1 MVTAPQ
7 DEPKERPRVI
17 LIDGHSLVYRAF
29 FALPS
34 LTDREGRVVNAAYGF
49 TSMLLLAL
57 QEHPDYVLA
66 SFDLGG
72 RTFRHEELAQ
82 YKATRRPTPPELSPQ
97 FPLTR
102 DIVRAFGIPI
112 YEVQGVEADDVIG
125 TLSRQAREQ
134 GLHSTIVT
142 GDLDA
147 LQLVNEDVFVLTSK
161 RGVSET
167 ILYTPDRVRERYGL
181 EPIQTVDLKGLVGDV
196 SDNIPGIRGIGEK
209 TAIKLIQEFGSVE
222 SLVENRANVTPPKV
236 QKLLDQHWE
245 QALLSKKMAT
255 ILLDVDV
262 TLDLSHG
269 SAKDYRPD
277 AARTILS
284 DLGFRSLAARV
295 PTTWSDGSTMSA
307 PPIFAPPAREQGRL
321 PLDGEPARQP
331 AQSTLALETPPTEV
345 VTVVRESAELDRLI
359 AAFAAADRVGFQ
371 VVTLDDVPRHG
382 RIAALVVGLNERE
395 IFYVPVAHEEE
406 RCLEV
411 RDVLQRFG
419 PSLQSA
425 RPSKLGF
432 NQKADYLALRA
443 HGIELGGVDWDLLVA
458 AYLLNSGVRS
468 PSLEALA
475 SDVLHRSIEGRE
487 ALFGSG
493 KTAMTCDQVD
503 IMRAAAFFGDRM
515 RVMLELAPRLE
526 SELDRLGNA
535 ELFRDLEMPLV
546 PVLAEIEIAGV
557 AIDLPYLQQVS
568 RELYEQL
575 QRLDQEIA
583 DVANGP
589 INVNSPQQL
598 ARFLFEDLNLPGG
611 RKTKSGYSTD
621 ANVLE
626 GLRDQHP
633 VVGKILE
640 FRQLSKLK
648 GTYVDALPLLVDSR
662 THRVHTSFNQTV
674 AATGRLSSS
683 DPNLQNIPIRTEVG
697 QKVRRAF
704 VPSRPG
710 DVLLSAD
717 YSQIELRVLA
727 HMTDDPVLLDAFA
740 RGEDIHARTAAEVFG
755 IPQDQVTA
763 NQRRLAKVVNFGL
776 FYGLSDF
783 GLARDTG
790 MSTEEARAFIDAY
803 FRAYNR
809 VREFLEGIKIQA
821 REQGYVETVLHR
833 RRYIQD
839 IRSPNRMLR
848 QGAERIAINMPVQG
862 SAADIMKLA
871 MIRLNS
877 YMHEQRLQ
885 SRMILTVHDEL
896 VFEVPPDERDRLVE
910 VVPDLMATAYPLK
923 VPLQV
928 DLKLGPNWQ
937 DMERVR
943 LVAAKA

>member
-1 MVTAPQ
+1 MVPEPQ
-7 DEPKERPRVI
+7 TKQRLV

-34 LTDREGRVVNAAYGF
+34 LTDREGNIVNAAYGF
-49 TSMLLLAL
+49 TSMLLVAL

-112 YEVQGVEADDVIG
+112 YEIQGVEADDVIG
-125 TLSRQAREQ
+125 TLARQAREQ

-147 LQLVNEDVFVLTSK
+147 LQLVNDDVFVLTSK

-181 EPIQTVDLKGLVGDV
+181 EPVQTVDLKGLVGDV

-209 TAIKLIQEFGSVE
+209 TAIRLIQEFGSVE
-222 SLVENRANVTPPKV
+222 NLVENRERAAPPKIK
-236 QKLLDQHWE
+236 KLLDEHWE
-245 QALLSKKMAT
+245 QALLSKRMAT
-255 ILLDVDV
+255 IVRDVAGV

-269 SAKDYRPD
+269 SAQDYRPD

-295 PTTWSDGSTMSA
+295 PQTWTDGSAMSA
-307 PPIFAPPAREQGRL
+307 PPIFAPPARDQGRL
-321 PLDGEPARQP
+321 PLDGQP
-331 AQSTLALETPPTEV
+331 PEATQPTLALESTATES
-345 VTVVRESAELDRLI
+345 VTVIRETADLEKLV
-359 AAFAAADRVGFQ
+359 AAFAAADRAGFQ
-371 VVTLDDVPRHG
+371 VITLDDVPRRG
-382 RIAALVVGLNERE
+382 RIAAVVVGLNEHD
-395 IFYVPVAHEEE
+395 IYYVPVAHQQE
-406 RCLEV
+406 RCLEL
-411 RDVLQRFG
+411 RDVLRRFA
-419 PSLQSA
+419 PSLQSEE
-425 RPSKLGF
+425 PSKIGF
-432 NQKADYLALRA
+432 NQKADYLALRS
-443 HGIELGGVDWDLLVA
+443 HGIELRGADWDLLVA

-493 KTAMTCDQVD
+493 KAATTCDQVEV
-503 IMRAAAFFGDRM
+503 MRAAAFFGERM
-515 RVMLELAPRLE
+515 RVMLQLAPRLE
-526 SELDRLGNA
+526 SELERLGNA
-535 ELFRDLEMPLV
+535 ELFRDMEMPLV
-546 PVLAEIEIAGV
+546 PVLAEMELAGV
-557 AIDLPYLQQVS
+557 SVDLAYLQQVS
-568 RELYEQL
+568 RELYDQL

-583 DVANGP
+583 DVAHGP

-598 ARFLFEDLNLPGG
+598 ARFLFEDLDLPGG

-621 ANVLE
+621 ATVLE

-633 VVGKILE
+633 VIPKILE

-648 GTYVDALPLLVDSR
+648 GTYVDALPLLVDQK

-704 VPSRPG
+704 IPARPG

-727 HMTDDPVLLDAFA
+727 HMTDDPVLVDAFA

-755 IPQDQVTA
+755 IPQAEVTA

-790 MSTEEARAFIDAY
+790 MSTEEARVFIDAY

-821 REQGYVETVLHR
+821 REQGYVETLLHR

-877 YMHEQRLQ
+877 YMHEQRLVSQ
-885 SRMILTVHDEL
+885 MILTVHDEL
-896 VFEVPPDERDRLVE
+896 VFEVTPGERDQLIE
-910 VVPDLMATAYPLK
+910 VVPDLMARAYPLK

-943 LVAAKA
+943 LVAARA

>member
-1 MVTAPQ
+1 VPEPQ
-7 DEPKERPRVI
+7 TKQRLV

-34 LTDREGRVVNAAYGF
+34 LTDREGNIVNAAYGF

-125 TLSRQAREQ
+125 TLASQAREQ

-147 LQLVNEDVFVLTSK
+147 LQLVNDDVFVLTSK

-222 SLVENRANVTPPKV
+222 SLVENRERVTPPKIK
-236 QKLLDQHWE
+236 KLLDEHWE

-255 ILLDVDV
+255 ILLDVAGV

-269 SAKDYRPD
+269 SATDYRPD

-295 PTTWSDGSTMSA
+295 PQTWTDGSAMSA
-307 PPIFAPPAREQGRL
+307 PPIFAPPARDQGRL
-321 PLDGEPARQP
+321 PLDGQPAEARQP
-331 AQSTLALETPPTEV
+331 TLALESTATES
-345 VTVVRESAELDRLI
+345 VTVIRETGDLENLV
-359 AAFAAADRVGFQ
+359 AAFSTAERAGFQ

-395 IFYVPVAHEEE
+395 IFYVPLAHEEE
-406 RCLEV
+406 RCLEL
-411 RDVLQRFG
+411 RDVLRRFG
-419 PSLQSA
+419 PSLQNA
-425 RPSKLGF
+425 KPSKVGF

-443 HGIELGGVDWDLLVA
+443 HGIELGGADWDLLVA

-493 KTAMTCDQVD
+493 KAATTCDQVE
-503 IMRAAAFFGDRM
+503 IMRAAAFFGERM
-515 RVMLELAPRLE
+515 RVMLQLAPRLE

-546 PVLAEIEIAGV
+546 PVLAEMELAGV
-557 AIDLPYLQQVS
+557 SIDLPYLQQVS
-568 RELYEQL
+568 RELYDQL

-598 ARFLFEDLNLPGG
+598 ARFLFEDLDLPGG

-621 ANVLE
+621 ATVLE

-633 VVGKILE
+633 VIPKILE

-648 GTYVDALPLLVDSR
+648 GTYVDALPLLVDAK
-662 THRVHTSFNQTV
+662 THRVHTSFNQTI

-704 VPSRPG
+704 IPGRPG

-755 IPQDQVTA
+755 IPQAQVTA
-763 NQRRLAKVVNFGL
+763 NQRRVAKVVNFGL

-790 MSTEEARAFIDAY
+790 MSTEEARVFIDAY

-821 REQGYVETVLHR
+821 REQGYVETILHR

-871 MIRLNS
+871 MIRLNT
-877 YMHEQRLQ
+877 YMHDQRLTSQ
-885 SRMILTVHDEL
+885 MVLTVHDEL
-896 VFEVPPDERDRLVE
+896 VFEVAPGEREQLIE
-910 VVPDLMATAYPLK
+910 VVPDLMARAYPLK
-923 VPLQV
+923 VPVQV

-943 LVAAKA
+943 LVAARA

>member
-1 MVTAPQ
+1 MPEPQ
-7 DEPKERPRVI
+7 TKQRLV

-34 LTDREGRVVNAAYGF
+34 LTDREGNIVNAAYGF

-125 TLSRQAREQ
+125 TLASQAREQ

-147 LQLVNEDVFVLTSK
+147 LQLVNDDVFVLTSK

-222 SLVENRANVTPPKV
+222 SLVENRERVTPPKIK
-236 QKLLDQHWE
+236 KLLDEHWE

-255 ILLDVDV
+255 ILLDVAGV

-269 SAKDYRPD
+269 SATDYRPD

-295 PTTWSDGSTMSA
+295 PTTWTDGSAMSA
-307 PPIFAPPAREQGRL
+307 PPIFAPPARDQGRL
-321 PLDGEPARQP
+321 PLDSQPPEARQP
-331 AQSTLALETPPTEV
+331 TLALESTATES
-345 VTVVRESAELDRLI
+345 VTVIRETGDLENLV
-359 AAFAAADRVGFQ
+359 AAFSTAERAGFQ

-395 IFYVPVAHEEE
+395 IFYVPLAHEEE
-406 RCLEV
+406 RCLEL
-411 RDVLQRFG
+411 RDVLRRFG
-419 PSLQSA
+419 PSLQNA
-425 RPSKLGF
+425 KPSKVGF

-443 HGIELGGVDWDLLVA
+443 HGIELGGADWDLLVA

-493 KTAMTCDQVD
+493 KAATTCDQVD
-503 IMRAAAFFGDRM
+503 VMRAAAFFGERM
-515 RVMLELAPRLE
+515 RVMLQLAPRLE

-546 PVLAEIEIAGV
+546 PVLAEMELAGV
-557 AIDLPYLQQVS
+557 SIDLPYLQQVS
-568 RELYEQL
+568 RELYDQL

-583 DVANGP
+583 DVAHGP

-598 ARFLFEDLNLPGG
+598 ARFLFEDLDLPGG

-621 ANVLE
+621 ATVLE

-633 VVGKILE
+633 VIPKILE

-648 GTYVDALPLLVDSR
+648 GTYVDALPLLVDAK
-662 THRVHTSFNQTV
+662 THRVHTSFNQTI

-704 VPSRPG
+704 IPGRPG

-755 IPQDQVTA
+755 IPQAQVTA
-763 NQRRLAKVVNFGL
+763 NQRRVAKVVNFGL

-790 MSTEEARAFIDAY
+790 MSTEEARVFIDAY

-821 REQGYVETVLHR
+821 REQGYVETILHR

-871 MIRLNS
+871 MIRLNT
-877 YMHEQRLQ
+877 YMHDQRLTSQ
-885 SRMILTVHDEL
+885 MVLTVHDEL
-896 VFEVPPDERDRLVE
+896 VFEVAPGEREQLIE
-910 VVPDLMATAYPLK
+910 VVPDLMARAYPLK
-923 VPLQV
+923 VPVQV

-943 LVAAKA
+943 LVAARA

>member
-1 MVTAPQ
+1 MVP
-7 DEPKERPRVI
+7 EPEKKQRLV

-34 LTDREGRVVNAAYGF
+34 LTDREGNVVNAAYGF

-112 YEVQGVEADDVIG
+112 YEIQGVEADDVIG
-125 TLSRQAREQ
+125 TLARQAREQ

-147 LQLVNEDVFVLTSK
+147 LQLVNDDVFVLTSK

-222 SLVENRANVTPPKV
+222 SLVENRERVTPPKV
-236 QKLLDQHWE
+236 KKLLDEHWE

-255 ILLDVDV
+255 ILLDVAGV

-269 SAKDYRPD
+269 SATDYRPD

-295 PTTWSDGSTMSA
+295 PQTWTDGSAMSA
-307 PPIFAPPAREQGRL
+307 PPIFAPPARDQGRL
-321 PLDGEPARQP
+321 PLDGQPAEARQP
-331 AQSTLALETPPTEV
+331 TLALESTATES
-345 VTVVRESAELDRLI
+345 VTVIRESDDLEHLI
-359 AAFAAADRVGFQ
+359 AAFAAAERAGFQ

-395 IFYVPVAHEEE
+395 IFYVPLAHEEE
-406 RCLEV
+406 RCLEL
-411 RDVLQRFG
+411 RDVLRRFS
-419 PSLQSA
+419 PSLQNA

-443 HGIELGGVDWDLLVA
+443 HGIELRGADWDLLVA

-493 KTAMTCDQVD
+493 KAATTCDQVEV
-503 IMRAAAFFGDRM
+503 MRAAAFFGERM
-515 RVMLELAPRLE
+515 RVMLQLAPRLE

-535 ELFRDLEMPLV
+535 ALFRDLEMPLV
-546 PVLAEIEIAGV
+546 PVLAEMELAGV
-557 AIDLPYLQQVS
+557 SIDLAYLQQVS

-583 DVANGP
+583 DVAHGP

-598 ARFLFEDLNLPGG
+598 ARFLFEDLDLPGG

-621 ANVLE
+621 ATVLE

-633 VVGKILE
+633 VIPKILE

-648 GTYVDALPLLVDSR
+648 GTYVDALPLLVDAK

-704 VPSRPG
+704 IPGRPG

-755 IPQDQVTA
+755 IPQAEVTA

-790 MSTEEARAFIDAY
+790 MSTEEARVFIDAY

-821 REQGYVETVLHR
+821 REQGYVETLLHR

-871 MIRLNS
+871 MIRLQT
-877 YMHEQRLQ
+877 YIHEQGLASQ
-885 SRMILTVHDEL
+885 MILTVHDEL
-896 VFEVPPDERDRLVE
+896 VFEVTPGEREQVIE
-910 VVPDLMATAYPLK
+910 VVPDLMARAYPLK
-923 VPLQV
+923 VPVQV

-937 DMERVR
+937 DMQRVR
-943 LVAAKA
+943 LVAARA

>member
-1 MVTAPQ
+1 MVP
-7 DEPKERPRVI
+7 EPEKKQRLV

-34 LTDREGRVVNAAYGF
+34 LTDREGKMVNAAYGF

-82 YKATRRPTPPELSPQ
+82 YKATRRPTPPELTPQ

-112 YEVQGVEADDVIG
+112 YEIQGVEADDVIG
-125 TLSRQAREQ
+125 TLASQARAQ

-147 LQLVNEDVFVLTSK
+147 LQLVNNDVFVLTSK

-167 ILYTPDRVRERYGL
+167 VLYTPERVRERYGL

-222 SLVENRANVTPPKV
+222 SLVENRERVTPPKIK
-236 QKLLDQHWE
+236 KLLDENWQ

-255 ILLDVDV
+255 IVLDVAGV

-295 PTTWSDGSTMSA
+295 PQTWTDGSAMSS
-307 PPIFAPPAREQGRL
+307 PPIFAPPARDQGRL
-321 PLDGEPARQP
+321 PLDVPATQP
-331 AQSTLALETPPTEV
+331 TLALESTATES
-345 VTVVRESAELDRLI
+345 VTVIRETADLEKLI
-359 AAFAAADRVGFQ
+359 AAFAAADHAGFQ
-371 VVTLDDVPRHG
+371 VITLDDVPRRG
-382 RIAALVVGLNERE
+382 RIAALVVGLNEQE
-395 IFYVPVAHEEE
+395 INYIPVAHEQE
-406 RCLEV
+406 RCLEL
-411 RDVLQRFG
+411 RDVLRRFA
-419 PSLQSA
+419 PSLQSR

-432 NQKADYLALRA
+432 NQKTDYLALRA
-443 HGIELGGVDWDLLVA
+443 HGIELRGADWDLLVA

-493 KTAMTCDQVD
+493 KAATSCDQVE
-503 IMRAAAFFGDRM
+503 IMRAAAFFGERM
-515 RVMLELAPRLE
+515 RVMLQLAPRLE

-535 ELFRDLEMPLV
+535 ELFRELEMPLV
-546 PVLAEIEIAGV
+546 PVLAEMELAGV
-557 AIDLPYLQQVS
+557 SIDLPYLQQVS

-575 QRLDQEIA
+575 QSLDQEIA
-583 DVANGP
+583 DVAHGP

-598 ARFLFEDLNLPGG
+598 ARFLFEDLDLPGG

-621 ANVLE
+621 ASVLE

-633 VVGKILE
+633 VVAKILE

-648 GTYVDALPLLVDSR
+648 GTYVDALPLLVDAK

-704 VPSRPG
+704 IPGRPG

-727 HMTDDPVLLDAFA
+727 HMTDDPVLVDAFA

-755 IPQDQVTA
+755 IPQAQVTA

-821 REQGYVETVLHR
+821 REQGYVETILHR

-871 MIRLNS
+871 MIRLNN
-877 YMHEQRLQ
+877 YMHEQRLASQ
-885 SRMILTVHDEL
+885 MVLTVHDEL
-896 VFEVPPDERDRLVE
+896 VFEVTPGERDQLIE
-910 VVPDLMATAYPLK
+910 VVPDLMARAYPLK
-923 VPLQV
+923 VPVQV

-943 LVAAKA
+943 LVAARA

>member
-1 MVTAPQ
+1 MPEAQTKQRLVL
-7 DEPKERPRVI
+7 V
-17 LIDGHSLVYRAF
+17 DGHSLVYRAF

-34 LTDREGRVVNAAYGF
+34 LTDREGNVVNAAYGF
-49 TSMLLLAL
+49 TSMLLVAL

-72 RTFRHEELAQ
+72 RTFRHEELPQ

-112 YEVQGVEADDVIG
+112 YEIQGVEADDVIG
-125 TLSRQAREQ
+125 TLARQAREQ

-147 LQLVNEDVFVLTSK
+147 LQLVNDDVFVLTSK

-167 ILYTPDRVRERYGL
+167 VLYTPDRVRERYGL
-181 EPIQTVDLKGLVGDV
+181 EPLQTVDLKGLVGDV

-209 TAIKLIQEFGSVE
+209 TAIRLIQEFGSVE
-222 SLVENRANVTPPKV
+222 SLIENRERVAPPKIK
-236 QKLLDQHWE
+236 KLLDEHWE

-255 ILLDVDV
+255 IIRDVAGV

-295 PTTWSDGSTMSA
+295 PTTWTDGSAMSA
-307 PPIFAPPAREQGRL
+307 PPIFAPPAKDQRRL
-321 PLDGEPARQP
+321 PLDDQP
-331 AQSTLALETPPTEV
+331 AQSTLALESAPIEAI
-345 VTVVRESAELDRLI
+345 TVVRESTELDRLI
-359 AAFAAADRVGFQ
+359 AAFASVERAGFQ
-371 VVTLDDVPRHG
+371 VVTLDDIPRHG
-382 RIAALVVGLNERE
+382 RIAALVIGLDEHE
-395 IFYVPVAHEEE
+395 IFYVPLAHQEE
-406 RCLEV
+406 RCLEL
-411 RDVLQRFG
+411 RDVLRRLT

-425 RPSKLGF
+425 KPQKVGF
-432 NQKADYLALRA
+432 SQKADYLALRA
-443 HGIELGGVDWDLLVA
+443 HGIELCGADWDLLVA

-493 KTAMTCDQVD
+493 KTAMTCDQVEV
-503 IMRAAAFFGDRM
+503 MRAAAFFGERM
-515 RVMLELAPRLE
+515 RVMLQLAPRLE
-526 SELDRLGNA
+526 SELARLGNA
-535 ELFRDLEMPLV
+535 DLFRDLEMPLV
-546 PVLAEIEIAGV
+546 PVLAEMELSGV
-557 AIDLPYLQQVS
+557 SVDLPYLQQVS

-583 DVANGP
+583 DVAHGP

-598 ARFLFEDLNLPGG
+598 ARFLFEDLDLPGG

-633 VVGKILE
+633 VVSKILE

-648 GTYVDALPLLVDSR
+648 GTYVDALPLLVDSK
-662 THRVHTSFNQTV
+662 THRVHTNFNQTV

-704 VPSRPG
+704 IPGRPG

-727 HMTDDPVLLDAFA
+727 HMTDDPVLVDAFA

-755 IPQDQVTA
+755 IPQAQVTA

-790 MSTEEARAFIDAY
+790 MSREEAQAFIDAY

-809 VREFLEGIKIQA
+809 VREFLEGIKIEA
-821 REQGYVETVLHR
+821 REQGYVETILHR

-839 IRSPNRMLR
+839 IRSPNRQLR
-848 QGAERIAINMPVQG
+848 LGAERIAINMPVQG

-871 MIRLNS
+871 MIRLQQ
-877 YMHEQRLQ
+877 YIHEQGLASQ
-885 SRMILTVHDEL
+885 MVLTVHDEL
-896 VFEVPPDERDRLVE
+896 VFEVTPGERERLIE
-910 VVPDLMATAYPLK
+910 VVPDLMARAYTLK

-928 DLKLGPNWQ
+928 DLKIGPNWQ

-943 LVAAKA
+943 LVAARA

>member
-1 MVTAPQ
+1 MVP
-7 DEPKERPRVI
+7 EPEKKQRLV

-34 LTDREGRVVNAAYGF
+34 LTDREGNVVNAAYGF

-112 YEVQGVEADDVIG
+112 YEIQGVEADDVIG
-125 TLSRQAREQ
+125 TLARQAREQ

-147 LQLVNEDVFVLTSK
+147 LQLVNDDVFVLTSK

-222 SLVENRANVTPPKV
+222 SLVENRERVTPPKV
-236 QKLLDQHWE
+236 KKLLDEHWE

-255 ILLDVDV
+255 ILLDVAGV

-295 PTTWSDGSTMSA
+295 PQTWTDGSAMSA
-307 PPIFAPPAREQGRL
+307 PPIFAPPARDQGRL
-321 PLDGEPARQP
+321 PLDGQPAEARQP
-331 AQSTLALETPPTEV
+331 TLALESTATES
-345 VTVVRESAELDRLI
+345 VTVIRESDDLEHLI
-359 AAFAAADRVGFQ
+359 AAFAAAERAGFQ

-395 IFYVPVAHEEE
+395 IFYVPLAHEEE
-406 RCLEV
+406 RCLEL
-411 RDVLQRFG
+411 RDVLRRFS
-419 PSLQSA
+419 PSLQNA

-443 HGIELGGVDWDLLVA
+443 HGIELRGADWDLLVA

-493 KTAMTCDQVD
+493 KAATTCDQVEV
-503 IMRAAAFFGDRM
+503 MRAAAFFGERM
-515 RVMLELAPRLE
+515 RVMLQLAPRLE

-535 ELFRDLEMPLV
+535 ALFRDLEMPLV
-546 PVLAEIEIAGV
+546 PVLAEMELAGV
-557 AIDLPYLQQVS
+557 SIDLAYLQQVS
-568 RELYEQL
+568 RELYDQL

-583 DVANGP
+583 DVAHGP

-598 ARFLFEDLNLPGG
+598 ARFLFEDLDLPGG

-621 ANVLE
+621 ATVLE

-633 VVGKILE
+633 VIPKILE

-648 GTYVDALPLLVDSR
+648 GTYVDALPLLVDAK

-704 VPSRPG
+704 IPGRPG

-755 IPQDQVTA
+755 IPQAEVTA

-790 MSTEEARAFIDAY
+790 MSTEEARVFIDAY

-821 REQGYVETVLHR
+821 REQGYVETLLHR

-871 MIRLNS
+871 MIRLQT
-877 YMHEQRLQ
+877 YIHEQGLASQ
-885 SRMILTVHDEL
+885 MILTVHDEL
-896 VFEVPPDERDRLVE
+896 VFEVTPGEREQVIE
-910 VVPDLMATAYPLK
+910 VVPDLMARAYPLK
-923 VPLQV
+923 VPVQV

-937 DMERVR
+937 DMQRVR
-943 LVAAKA
+943 LVAARA

>member
-1 MVTAPQ
+1 MVP
-7 DEPKERPRVI
+7 EPEKKQRLV

-34 LTDREGRVVNAAYGF
+34 LTDREGNVVNAAYGF

-112 YEVQGVEADDVIG
+112 YEIQGVEADDVIG
-125 TLSRQAREQ
+125 TLARQAREQ

-147 LQLVNEDVFVLTSK
+147 LQLVNDDVFVLTSK

-222 SLVENRANVTPPKV
+222 SLVENRERVTPPKV
-236 QKLLDQHWE
+236 KKLLDEHWE

-255 ILLDVDV
+255 ILLDVAGV

-269 SAKDYRPD
+269 SATDYRPD

-295 PTTWSDGSTMSA
+295 PQTWTDGSAMSA
-307 PPIFAPPAREQGRL
+307 PPIFAPPARDQGRL
-321 PLDGEPARQP
+321 PLDGQPAEARQP
-331 AQSTLALETPPTEV
+331 TLALESTATES
-345 VTVVRESAELDRLI
+345 VTVIRESDDLEHLI
-359 AAFAAADRVGFQ
+359 AAFAAAERAGFQ

-395 IFYVPVAHEEE
+395 IFYVPLAHEEE
-406 RCLEV
+406 RCLEL
-411 RDVLQRFG
+411 RDVLRRFS
-419 PSLQSA
+419 PSLQNA
-425 RPSKLGF
+425 RPPKLGF

-443 HGIELGGVDWDLLVA
+443 HGIELRGADWDLLVA

-493 KTAMTCDQVD
+493 KAATTCDQVEV
-503 IMRAAAFFGDRM
+503 MRAAAFFGERM
-515 RVMLELAPRLE
+515 RVMLQLAPRLE

-535 ELFRDLEMPLV
+535 ALFRDLEMPLV
-546 PVLAEIEIAGV
+546 PVLAEMELAGV
-557 AIDLPYLQQVS
+557 SIDLAYLQQVS
-568 RELYEQL
+568 RELYDQL

-583 DVANGP
+583 DVAHGP

-598 ARFLFEDLNLPGG
+598 ARFLFEDLDLPGG

-621 ANVLE
+621 ATVLE

-633 VVGKILE
+633 VIPKILE

-648 GTYVDALPLLVDSR
+648 GTYVDALPLLVDAK

-704 VPSRPG
+704 IPGRPG

-755 IPQDQVTA
+755 IPQAEVTA

-790 MSTEEARAFIDAY
+790 MSTEEARVFIDAY

-821 REQGYVETVLHR
+821 REQGYVETLLHR

-871 MIRLNS
+871 MIRLQT
-877 YMHEQRLQ
+877 YIHEQGLASQ
-885 SRMILTVHDEL
+885 MILTVHDEL
-896 VFEVPPDERDRLVE
+896 VFEVTPGEREQVIE
-910 VVPDLMATAYPLK
+910 VVPDLMARAYPLK
-923 VPLQV
+923 VPVQV

-937 DMERVR
+937 DMQRVR
-943 LVAAKA
+943 LVAARA

>member
-1 MVTAPQ
+1 MVTEPQ
-7 DEPKERPRVI
+7 TKLRLV

-34 LTDREGRVVNAAYGF
+34 LTDRDGRVVNAAYGF

-72 RTFRHEELAQ
+72 RTFRHEELEQ
-82 YKATRRPTPPELSPQ
+82 YKATRRPTPPELSSQ

-102 DIVRAFGIPI
+102 EIVRAFGIPI
-112 YEVQGVEADDVIG
+112 YELQGVEADDIIG
-125 TLSRQAREQ
+125 TLVTQARER

-147 LQLVNEDVFVLTSK
+147 LQLVNEDVDVLTSK

-167 ILYTPDRVRERYGL
+167 VLYTPDRVRQRYGL
-181 EPIQTVDLKGLVGDV
+181 EPAQTVDLKGLVGDV

-222 SLVENRANVTPPKV
+222 NLVASRARVTPPKV
-236 QKLLDQHWE
+236 KKLLEEFGD

-255 ILLDVDV
+255 IVRSIDV
-262 TLDLSHG
+262 TLDLTHG
-269 SAKDYRPD
+269 SAQDYRPD
-277 AARTILS
+277 AARTMLA

-295 PTTWSDGSTMSA
+295 PTTWRDGSTMSA
-307 PPIFAPPAREQGRL
+307 PPIFAPISDRPS
-321 PLDGEPARQP
+321 QP
-331 AQSTLALETPPTEV
+331 VQPTLALESAPAEAVTIVRQPADLERLV
-345 VTVVRESAELDRLI
+345 V
-359 AAFAAADRVGFQ
+359 AFAAADRAGFQ
-371 VVTLDDVPRHG
+371 VVTVDDVPRRG
-382 RIAALVVGLNERE
+382 RIAAVVVGLADQV
-395 IFYVPVAHEEE
+395 FYVPLAHEQE
-406 RCLEV
+406 RCLEL
-411 RDVLQRFG
+411 RDVLNRFA
-419 PSLQSA
+419 PSLRSA
-425 RPSKLGF
+425 PPSKLGF

-443 HGIELGGVDWDLLVA
+443 HGIELRGIDWDLLVA

-475 SDVLHRSIEGRE
+475 SDVLHRTIEGRE

-493 KTAMTCDQVD
+493 KTAMTCDQVE
-503 IMRAAAFFGDRM
+503 IARAAAFFGERM
-515 RVMLELAPRLE
+515 RVMLELAPRLQ
-526 SELDRLGNA
+526 SELERLKNA
-535 ELFRDLEMPLV
+535 ALFRDLEMPLV
-546 PVLAEIEIAGV
+546 PVLAEMELAGV
-557 AIDLPYLQQVS
+557 SVDLEYLQQVS

-583 DVANGP
+583 DVAHGP

-648 GTYVDALPLLVDSR
+648 GTYVDALPLLVDAR

-704 VPSRPG
+704 IPG
-710 DVLLSAD
+710 RSGDAMLSAD

-727 HMTDDPVLLDAFA
+727 HMTDDPVLVDAFA

-755 IPQDQVTA
+755 IAQTDVTP

-790 MSTEEARAFIDAY
+790 MSTEEARIFIDAY

-821 REQGYVETVLHR
+821 REQGYVETLLQR

-848 QGAERIAINMPVQG
+848 QAAERIAINMPVQG

-871 MIRLNS
+871 MIRL
-877 YMHEQRLQ
+877 QRYLHDENLD

-896 VFEVPPDERDRLVE
+896 VFEVPPGERDRLIE
-910 VVPDLMATAYPLK
+910 VVPDLMATAYPLN
-923 VPLQV
+923 VPVQV

>member
-1 MVTAPQ
+1 MVTEPQ
-7 DEPKERPRVI
+7 KKLRLV

-34 LTDREGRVVNAAYGF
+34 LTDRNGRVVNAAYGF
-49 TSMLLLAL
+49 TSLLLLAL

-72 RTFRHEELAQ
+72 RTFRHEELEQ
-82 YKATRRPTPPELSPQ
+82 YKATRRPTPPELAPQ

-125 TLSRQAREQ
+125 TLATQAREL

-147 LQLVNEDVFVLTSK
+147 LQLVNDDVDVLTSK

-167 ILYTPDRVRERYGL
+167 VLYTPDRVRERYGL
-181 EPIQTVDLKGLVGDV
+181 EPVQTVDLKGLVGDV

-222 SLVENRANVTPPKV
+222 NLVQSRASVTPPKV
-236 QKLLDQHWE
+236 KKLLEEFGE

-255 ILLDVDV
+255 IVRTIDV
-262 TLDLSHG
+262 TLDLTRG
-269 SAKDYRPD
+269 SAQDYRPD
-277 AARTILS
+277 AARTMLA

-295 PTTWSDGSTMSA
+295 PTTWRDGSTMSA
-307 PPIFAPPAREQGRL
+307 PPIFAPLNDQPRQ
-321 PLDGEPARQP
+321 DQP
-331 AQSTLALETPPTEV
+331 AQPTLALESGPAEA
-345 VTVVRESAELDRLI
+345 VTIVRQPAELERLVT
-359 AAFAAADRVGFQ
+359 AFAAADRAGFQ
-371 VVTLDDVPRHG
+371 VVTVDDVPRHG
-382 RIAALVVGLNERE
+382 RIAALVVGLDEHQV
-395 IFYVPVAHEEE
+395 FYVPLAHEQE
-406 RCLEV
+406 RCLEL
-411 RDVLQRFG
+411 RDVLGRFA
-419 PSLQSA
+419 PSLRSA

-443 HGIELGGVDWDLLVA
+443 HGIELGGIDWDLLVA

-475 SDVLHRSIEGRE
+475 SDVLHRTIEGRE

-493 KTAMTCDQVD
+493 KTATTCDQVE
-503 IMRAAAFFGDRM
+503 IARAAAFFGERM
-515 RVMLELAPRLE
+515 RVMLELAPRLQ
-526 SELDRLGNA
+526 SELDGLKNA
-535 ELFRDLEMPLV
+535 ALFRDLEMPLV
-546 PVLAEIEIAGV
+546 PVLAEMELAGV
-557 AIDLPYLQQVS
+557 SIDLEYLQLVS
-568 RELYEQL
+568 RELYDQL
-575 QRLDQEIA
+575 QRLDQEIE
-583 DVANGP
+583 DVAHGP

-648 GTYVDALPLLVDSR
+648 GTYVDALPLLVDPK

-704 VPSRPG
+704 IPAQPG
-710 DVLLSAD
+710 DLLLSAD

-755 IPQDQVTA
+755 IPQAEVTP

-790 MSTEEARAFIDAY
+790 MSTEEARGFIDAY

-821 REQGYVETVLHR
+821 SEQGYVETILHR

-848 QGAERIAINMPVQG
+848 QAAERIAINMPVQG

-871 MIRLNS
+871 MIRLEG
-877 YMHEQRLQ
+877 YLRAERLE

-896 VFEVPPDERDRLVE
+896 VFEVPPGERERLIE
-910 VVPDLMATAYPLK
+910 AVPDLMATAYPMN
-923 VPLQV
+923 VPVQV